1 MPHPLTELSAETHTG
16 KASQDLTSAVSQASS
31 TIAAEAGKSGGAGAG
46 SSAAEHTS
54 KEMEKAAADKIYEE
68 NIEDEYAKREG
79 GA

>member
-1 MPHPLTELSAETHTG
+1 MPLPLTEPAAEKHTDE
-16 KASQDLTSAVSQASS
+16 ASQDLKSAVTQASS
-31 TIAAEAGKSGGAGAG
+31 TIAAEAGQSGGGVAG

>member
-1 MPHPLTELSAETHTG
+1 MPHPLTEPAAEKHTSE
-16 KASQDLTSAVSQASS
+16 ASQDLKSAVSQASS
-31 TIAAEAGKSGGAGAG
+31 TIAKEAGISGGAASG

-54 KEMEKAAADKIYEE
+54 KEMEKAAADKIHEE